1 MPQSRPPTSVLLV
14 AFLFAAAGQLQS
26 QAERP
31 VCPNRALWPG
41 RLVRVRDTTA
51 ASVIGPFVS
60 CDSVLTLGYA
70 PGQIDSGYAVRT
82 ALIRRMWARTTQARV
97 GLLAGFATGAVA
109 GGAFAA
115 ARTKICFTGSP
126 PVYTRCHDNIV
137 VNAAIVGAA
146 GGLIGWVLGRGFP
159 RWSRIFP

>member
-1 MPQSRPPTSVLLV
+1 MRRSLLIVLASAALCAPRGATAQAGRPICGLSSLKTGLLI
-14 AFLFAAAGQLQS
+14 
-26 QAERP
+26 
-31 VCPNRALWPG
+31 
-41 RLVRVRDTTA
+41 RVRDTTR

-82 ALIRRMWARTTQARV
+82 ALIRRMWARSTQARV
-97 GLLAGFATGAVA
+97 GLIAGTATGVVA

-115 ARTKICFTGSP
+115 ARTKICFKGSP
-126 PVYTRCHDNIV
+126 PVYTRCHDNIL

-159 RWSRIFP
+159 GWARIFP